1 MKTRKRI
8 IVQTGLLVGLLL
20 LTACSGRADSLEIIQ
35 ERGVLLIGLDPTYV
49 PFEALAPDG
58 GLYGLDVDLGRE
70 LANRLGVE
78 ASFVLLGYD
87 GLYDSLEIEEVDV
100 LISALWVE
108 AERSEDVVYSS
119 PYVDAGLRL
128 VVREDSP
135 NPPRNMEEM
144 AGRSLAVEYASEADA
159 EARRWARRL
168 GNLTVESRNTA
179 GEALAAVESGTA
191 DAALVDAITARLYRR
206 EHPTLVVGEEPITSE
221 PYAVALRAG
230 ERSLLNAI
238 DDVLAEMEAD
248 GTLQAIRDRWL

>member
-1 MKTRKRI
+1 MKTGKRT
-8 IVQTGLLVGLLL
+8 VARLGLLVGLLL
-20 LTACSGRADSLEIIQ
+20 LTACSGRADSLETIQ
-35 ERGVLLIGLDPTYV
+35 ERGVLRIGLDPTYV

-70 LANRLGVE
+70 LASRLGVE

-108 AERSEDVVYSS
+108 PERSRDVAYST

-128 VVREDSP
+128 VVRADLP
-135 NPPRNMEEM
+135 TPPQNMEGM
-144 AGRSLAVEYASEADA
+144 AGRSLAVEYASAADA

-168 GNLTVESRNTA
+168 GDLTVEPLNTA
-179 GEALAAVESGTA
+179 DEAMAAVESGTA

-206 EHPTLVVGEEPITSE
+206 EHQNLVLVEEPITSE

-230 ERSLLNAI
+230 ERSLLKAI
-238 DDVLAEMEAD
+238 DAALAEMEAD
-248 GTLQAIRDRWL
+248 GTLQVIRDRWL